1 VIRDFYNPDF
11 LLIGESDAR
20 AGDVLCEIYK
30 RACKNSPAIARMNW
44 INAEIT
50 KLSVNTEEFL
60 SLLGQKWDHISS

>member
-11 LLIGESDAR
+11 LLIGESDPR
-20 AGDVLCEIYK
+20 AGDVLSEIYQ

-60 SLLGQKWDHISS
+60 SLLGQK